1 MLIHKNRNNM
11 NRFFSKNRLALIL
24 STLFAI
30 TGCSVT
36 PPTPSITDSLG
47 GVKVYSTTS
56 AMQSSFVKSRNSR
69 EHFCDSRMSDVADTA
84 SASVG
89 LGASVIGKSESLNEG
104 ASRGAVSLGGRS
116 PAVLIT
122 REVMYRTCEMVMNLD
137 LNKKEALDLYIQ
149 TLNLVK
155 SVAQSDTAVGTT
167 SIVGVAP
174 VDNINTPLPAASSST
189 TTDQDSDD
197 DNSDN

>member
-1 MLIHKNRNNM
+1 M
-11 NRFFSKNRLALIL
+11 NTFFYQNRLAFIL
-24 STLFAI
+24 TTLFAV

-36 PPTPSITDSLG
+36 PPKPGITASLDG
-47 GVKVYSTTS
+47 IKIYSSTS
-56 AMQSSFVKSRNSR
+56 DMQSSFLKSRNSG
-69 EHFCDSRMSDVADTA
+69 EHFCDSRMSDVADTE

-89 LGASVIGKSESLNEG
+89 LGVSVVGKSESVNDG

-174 VDNINTPLPAASSST
+174 VENINTPVPAASSST

>member
-1 MLIHKNRNNM
+1 
-11 NRFFSKNRLALIL
+11 
-24 STLFAI
+24 LFAV

-36 PPTPSITDSLG
+36 PPKPGITASLDG
-47 GVKVYSTTS
+47 IKIYSSTS
-56 AMQSSFVKSRNSR
+56 DMQSSFLKSRNSG
-69 EHFCDSRMSDVADTA
+69 EHFCDSRMSDVADTE

-89 LGASVIGKSESLNEG
+89 LGVSVVGKSESVNDG

-174 VDNINTPLPAASSST
+174 VENINTPVPAASSST

>member
-1 MLIHKNRNNM
+1 M
-11 NRFFSKNRLALIL
+11 NTFFYKNRLAFIL
-24 STLFAI
+24 TTLFSV

-36 PPTPSITDSLG
+36 PPKPSITDSLG

-56 AMQSSFVKSRNSR
+56 AMQSSFVKSRNSG
-69 EHFCDSRMSDVADTA
+69 EHFCDSRMSDVADTE

-89 LGASVIGKSESLNEG
+89 LGASIIGKSESINEG
-104 ASRGAVSLGGRS
+104 ASRGALALGGRS

-155 SVAQSDTAVGTT
+155 NVAQSDTAVGTT

-174 VDNINTPLPAASSST
+174 VDNINTPVPAASSST

>member
-1 MLIHKNRNNM
+1 M
-11 NRFFSKNRLALIL
+11 NTFFYKNRLAFIL
-24 STLFAI
+24 TILFAV

-36 PPTPSITDSLG
+36 PPKPGITASLDG
-47 GVKVYSTTS
+47 IKIYSSTS
-56 AMQSSFVKSRNSR
+56 DMQSSFLKSRNSG
-69 EHFCDSRMSDVADTA
+69 EHFCDSRMSDVADTE

-89 LGASVIGKSESLNEG
+89 LGVSVVGKSESVNDG

-174 VDNINTPLPAASSST
+174 VENINTPVPAASSST

>member
-1 MLIHKNRNNM
+1 M

>member
-1 MLIHKNRNNM
+1 M
-11 NRFFSKNRLALIL
+11 NTFFYKNRLAFIL
-24 STLFAI
+24 TTLFAV

-36 PPTPSITDSLG
+36 PPKPGITASLDG
-47 GVKVYSTTS
+47 IKIYSSTS
-56 AMQSSFVKSRNSR
+56 DMQSSFLKSRNSG
-69 EHFCDSRMSDVADTA
+69 EHFCDSRMSDVADTE

-89 LGASVIGKSESLNEG
+89 LGVSVVGKSESVNDG

-174 VDNINTPLPAASSST
+174 VENINTPVPAASSST

>member
-1 MLIHKNRNNM
+1 M
-11 NRFFSKNRLALIL
+11 NTFFYKNRLAFIL
-24 STLFAI
+24 TTLFSV

-36 PPTPSITDSLG
+36 PPKPGITASLDG
-47 GVKVYSTTS
+47 IKIYSSTS
-56 AMQSSFVKSRNSR
+56 DMQSSFLKSRNPG
-69 EHFCDSRMSDVADTA
+69 EHFCDSRMSDVANTE

-89 LGASVIGKSESLNEG
+89 LGVSVVGKSENVNDG

-155 SVAQSDTAVGTT
+155 NVAQSDTAVGTT

-174 VDNINTPLPAASSST
+174 VDNINTPVPAASSST

>member
-1 MLIHKNRNNM
+1 M
-11 NRFFSKNRLALIL
+11 NTFFYKNRLAFIL
-24 STLFAI
+24 TTLFAV

-36 PPTPSITDSLG
+36 PPKPGITASLDG
-47 GVKVYSTTS
+47 IKIYSSTS
-56 AMQSSFVKSRNSR
+56 DMQSSFLKYRNSG
-69 EHFCDSRMSDVADTA
+69 EHFCDSRMSDVADTE

-89 LGASVIGKSESLNEG
+89 LGVSVVGKSESVNDG

-174 VDNINTPLPAASSST
+174 VENINTPVPAASSST